1 MSQWESFRPAVVEN
15 NGWKSPGIDRR
26 KRESMVKWIKISSA
40 ALRKREQTAQAL
52 VVGWLLD
59 FSPLT
64 ICSEHDDDGYFFCY
78 FSHTPSLPV
87 PAGFC
92 CKRAALIANRITFC
106 VTPEGHTGFSNF
118 SRCLSTGRHFRI
130 HSSICELHSWA
141 VVEGRKAKRGN

>member
-1 MSQWESFRPAVVEN
+1 MVEN
-15 NGWKSPGIDRR
+15 NGWKSPGNDRR

-64 ICSEHDDDGYFFCY
+64 ICSEHDDDGYFFVI
-78 FSHTPSLPV
+78 FHTPQPFPLL
-87 PAGFC
+87 GFYG
-92 CKRAALIANRITFC
+92 KRAALIANRITFC

-118 SRCLSTGRHFRI
+118 SRCFGTGRHFRI